1 MSLFARK
8 GTYDWQIKHLFV
20 CLYNVEKIKINQL
33 FKLLNCLFFRY
44 EMGLSGVFEEIVNS
58 KSEGTNQHTLKK
70 RQQ

>member
-1 MSLFARK
+1 M
-8 GTYDWQIKHLFV
+8 Y
-20 CLYNVEKIKINQL
+20 
-33 FKLLNCLFFRY
+33 LNCLFFRY